1 MRAPSETF
9 REDARANPHEQQQQS
24 VRRLEET
31 VANPIVSIVVPVAG
45 IVAGLIGNKAAAV
58 GWRAVFGEDAPIVK
72 SQKAAK
78 KDVAQR
84 RKQAK
89 KDGLSKAEI
98 DAIKDPSDDQ
108 PIWKLRRWAT
118 VSGVLLQGLR
128 VAAKRGAQKGAE
140 RLTTRRPRTNRG

>member
-1 MRAPSETF
+1 M
-9 REDARANPHEQQQQS
+9 
-24 VRRLEET
+24 
-31 VANPIVSIVVPVAG
+31 ANPIVSIVVPVAG

-58 GWRAVFGEDAPIVK
+58 GWGAVFGEDAPTVK

-98 DAIKDPSDDQ
+98 AAIRDPEDDQ
-108 PIWKLRRWAT
+108 PIWKLLLWAT

-140 RLTTRRPRTNRG
+140 RLTTRRPRSNRG